1 MPVQKPLFRLAAALR
16 LGNAPLVLPAL
27 SFVIILAL
35 RLTGLP
41 MSDMVIAV
49 PFILM
54 AMPSGASTAMMAER
68 YDRDS
73 IYGSAA
79 VSLTTLLSV
88 ATIPLTSLMLT
99 LL

>member
-1 MPVQKPLFRLAAALR
+1 
-16 LGNAPLVLPAL
+16 
-27 SFVIILAL
+27 
-35 RLTGLP
+35 
-41 MSDMVIAV
+41 
-49 PFILM
+49 M

-73 IYGSAA
+73 VYGSAA

-88 ATIPLTSLMLT
+88 ITIPLTSLMLT